1 MKKLAGVVVVL
12 LLLYVA
18 LLATVPNARRTEN
31 HTNIARRIGQY
42 GIISLG
48 AGTLI
53 ISGGID
59 LSMGSF
65 VGLSATILAYCLT
78 VQKMSPAAA
87 IAVVGAIGGV
97 AGTIHGLL
105 VTKLRLQPF
114 VVTLC
119 GLFVYRGLARWL
131 AGDANPGLG
140 NGFLEFREAFSL
152 HEFGPLP
159 VEFLYLLAAVV
170 VFGILLH
177 RSVYGRYL
185 FAIGSNETA
194 ARYSGIPVDRYKIL
208 AYVLCSLSGAFFAVM
223 YLAEHGGVQPSN
235 TGAFLELYAIAGA
248 VLGGCSLRGG
258 DGNVFGIV
266 AGTAILAILKT
277 AVTFWEVP
285 DALEYAAIGGALLFG
300 AILDEFL
307 RRRGPAVRAGS

>member
-12 LLLYVA
+12 LLLYIA
-18 LLATVPNARRTEN
+18 LLATVPNARRHEN
-31 HTNIARRIGQY
+31 HTNMARRIGQY

-65 VGLSATILAYCLT
+65 VGLSATVLAVCMSAK
-78 VQKMSPAAA
+78 QMSPAAA
-87 IAVVGAIGGV
+87 IAVAAALGV
-97 AGTIHGLL
+97 AAGTIHGLL

-140 NGFLEFREAFSL
+140 SGHLEFREIFSL
-152 HEFGPLP
+152 HEFGWIP
-159 VEFLYLLAAVV
+159 VEFLYLVAAVV
-170 VFGILLH
+170 LFGVFLH

-194 ARYSGIPVDRYKIL
+194 VRYSGIPVDRFKIL
-208 AYVLCSLSGAFFAVM
+208 AYVLCSLTAVFFSIM
-223 YLAEHGGVQPSN
+223 YLAEIAGVQPSN

-258 DGNVFGIV
+258 DGNVIGIV

-285 DALEYAAIGGALLFG
+285 DAMEYAAIGGALLFG

-307 RRRGPAVRAGS
+307 RRRSPAARGG